1 MGRADAAAAL
11 SSPLVE
17 DDQRSFVRKELGI
30 MCSMGWPML
39 VSFFS
44 RMAMA
49 SVDSAFV
56 GHITDGEHSPGT
68 YLAAAGLSDM
78 VTSLL
83 VIPPLAFN
91 QSLNALVGQAMG
103 SGNKKM
109 AGTWLQL
116 SLFWLTLGYLPVL
129 ITFFYVEPMLR
140 LLGFTEE
147 ICVLAGSY
155 ARFNVFWP
163 IPNGWY
169 QCMRFYMQAQGITRP
184 AMFNNPFFLG
194 VNVLLNWIFV
204 FGGPFRA
211 YGWHGF
217 GFVGAA
223 MSLSISRSSQPLAY
237 WLYVFVW
244 KKMHLATWPGWS
256 RDFLKAEHQKA
267 FLTMALPQIGTLILQ
282 ATIGQS
288 TTLLLAQLGPLAV
301 AASSATT
308 AATQVFTGGL
318 QPTLTAIGGIRVGFH
333 LGQGEPDRAR
343 QVAWMTMMLGA
354 GATAVV
360 ACILLPLGTQVMNIV
375 TSDSEVAEI
384 ATWLL
389 PAVLL
394 NILGGIAVQVGT
406 GGVLT
411 SQGRPKLVTFLSMGF
426 ELPLSLG
433 SVAAMVLL
441 VHAKL
446 PNVYW
451 VQSTV
456 TCVEAV
462 VVWVLIVRSNWA
474 KHSEEAQ
481 ERQASKHSVEMSP
494 EPERAPLPSAPPLS
508 EGRMSPVPYATP
520 LQMTSPAMMSPAAK
534 DTVGEVVHSPRTME
548 FLLRGAPEE
557 NEDSRARKVAL
568 RRGGA

>member
-1 MGRADAAAAL
+1 
-11 SSPLVE
+11 
-17 DDQRSFVRKELGI
+17 

-56 GHITDGEHSPGT
+56 GHITDGVHSPGT

-116 SLFWLTLGYLPVL
+116 SLFWLTISYLPVL
-129 ITFFYVEPMLR
+129 ITFFYVEQMLT
-140 LLGFTEE
+140 LLGFTPE
-147 ICVLAGSY
+147 ICMLAGSY

-184 AMFNNPFFLG
+184 AMFNNLFFLA
-194 VNVLLNWIFV
+194 VNILLNWIFV
-204 FGGPFRA
+204 FGGPFR
-211 YGWHGF
+211 YINGWTGF

-223 MSLSISRSSQPLAY
+223 ISLSISRSSQPLAY

-244 KKMHLATWPGWS
+244 KKMHLPTWPGWS
-256 RDFLKAEHQKA
+256 TDFLSAVHQKA

-288 TTLLLAQLGPLAV
+288 TTLLIAQLGPLAV
-301 AASSATT
+301 AGSAATT

-318 QPTLTAIGGIRVGFH
+318 QPTLTAIGGIRVGYH
-333 LGQGEPDRAR
+333 LGNGAPDRAR

-354 GATAVV
+354 GATAIV
-360 ACILLPLGTQVMNIV
+360 ACILLPFSHAVMHVV

-433 SVAAMVLL
+433 SVAALVLL
-441 VHAKL
+441 CHASL
-446 PNVYW
+446 PQVYW
-451 VQSTV
+451 MQASV

-462 VVWVLIVRSNWA
+462 VVWLLIVKSNWA
-474 KHSEEAQ
+474 KHSQEAQ
-481 ERQASKHSVEMSP
+481 ERQAAMRSVELSPEGERSPIPTAPPMSP
-494 EPERAPLPSAPPLS
+494 GSHTAKA
-508 EGRMSPVPYATP
+508 YQTP
-520 LQMTSPAMMSPAAK
+520 LQMTSPAMMSPLATASH
-534 DTVGEVVHSPRTME
+534 TVGEVMHSPRTME
-548 FLLRGAPEE
+548 FLMAGAPVDDLDE
-557 NEDSRARKVAL
+557 SQRSAL
-568 RRGGA
+568 NMSARRGGA